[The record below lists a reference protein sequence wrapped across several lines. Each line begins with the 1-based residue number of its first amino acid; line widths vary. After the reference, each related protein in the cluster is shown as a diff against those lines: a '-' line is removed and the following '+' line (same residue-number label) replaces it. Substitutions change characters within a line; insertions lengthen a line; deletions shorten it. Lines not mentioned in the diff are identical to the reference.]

1 MIFLLRLLD
10 LLLFPKSQANVYNMN
25 LKQKILSNPKLKQKA
40 YNLLMPKYDYRP
52 RWWFRTLIIPFLVRR
67 GKKSTIRASVRLDL
81 LPNHECRIGGKSI
94 IETNSLIN
102 NTVGYVKIGEGSI
115 IGINNIIIGPVSIGN
130 NVLLAQHIVLS
141 GLNHN
146 YLDISIPPVKQ
157 GVTTKEIIIEDNV
170 WIGAN
175 STITAGVTIGKHSI
189 IGAGSVVTKSI
200 PSYSVAVGSPA
211 KVKKRYNFDNQKW
224 EDV

>member
-1 MIFLLRLLD
+1 M
-10 LLLFPKSQANVYNMN
+10 S
-25 LKQKILSNPKLKQKA
+25 LKQKILNNPGLKQKI
-40 YNLLMPKYDYRP
+40 YSLLMPKHDYRP
-52 RWWFRTLIIPFLVRR
+52 RWWFRTFVIPFLIRR
-67 GKKSTIRASVRLDL
+67 GKKATIRRSVRLDL
-81 LPNHECRIGGKSI
+81 LPNHECRVGEKSI

-102 NTVGYVKIGEGSI
+102 NTVGHVKIGQGSI
-115 IGINNIIIGPVSIGN
+115 VGINNIIIGPVSIGN

-146 YLDISIPPVKQ
+146 YLDISVPPVKQ
-157 GVTTKEIIIEDNV
+157 GVSTKEIIIEDDV

-189 IGAGSVVTKSI
+189 IGAGSVVTKNI
-200 PSYSVAVGSPA
+200 PPYSVAVGSPA
-211 KVKKRYNFDNQKW
+211 KIKKKYNFDSQEW